1 MDVHFVINH
10 SAVYLCFVYFSACYI
25 AQIRFEK
32 QMSKVVNAMLKITR
46 KDYNY
51 KALEARTIRMDEDRQ
66 RNE

>member
-10 SAVYLCFVYFSACYI
+10 SAVYLCFVYFSECYI

-32 QMSKVVNAMLKITR
+32 QMSKVVNAMLKIIR

-51 KALEARTIRMDEDRQ
+51 KALVAL
-66 RNE
+66 